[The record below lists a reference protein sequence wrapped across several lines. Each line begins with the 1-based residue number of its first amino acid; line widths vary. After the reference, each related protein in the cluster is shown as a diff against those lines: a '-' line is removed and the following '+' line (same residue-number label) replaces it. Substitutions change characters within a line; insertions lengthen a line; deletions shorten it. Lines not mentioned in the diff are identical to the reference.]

1 MQLSV
6 LCLLAF
12 PPLAPKPWAA
22 PGTSTQVSV
31 LGVSFL
37 GVAVGGL
44 SVSGFQH
51 PRAPGPHAAA
61 CVTSHPFPVAP
72 GAGSA
77 CPGFVGYLFSA
88 VVGICLGVESLDQ
101 VVALFTCLGGRH
113 TGLHRLPFLPAM
125 CEAPGFS
132 TSSPALALA

>member
-31 LGVSFL
+31 LGVSFH

-51 PRAPGPHAAA
+51 PRVPGPHAAA

-77 CPGFVGYLFSA
+77 CPGFCGVFVLSCGGDMPRS
-88 VVGICLGVESLDQ
+88 GI
-101 VVALFTCLGGRH
+101 A
-113 TGLHRLPFLPAM
+113 
-125 CEAPGFS
+125 
-132 TSSPALALA
+132 